1 MKLIFLLVSIQLAIG
16 GHWMKNTRRFRQDVP
31 MTTWKDKCKKDDP
44 NIINN
49 AYCDTIAEN
58 NYCDDENFIGKCC
71 KSCKKFDDEKDPY
84 CYDQMKGCKH
94 YKDLYCNSLFK
105 SVCAKT
111 CKFC

>member
-1 MKLIFLLVSIQLAIG
+1 MKLIFLIVVIQLAIG
-16 GHWMKNTRRFRQDVP
+16 SRIMKDGRVGQDVP

-49 AYCDTIAEN
+49 AYCDVIAEN

-71 KSCKKFDDEKDPY
+71 KSCRKFDEEKDPY

-94 YKDLYCNSLFK
+94 YKSLYGSSAFQ